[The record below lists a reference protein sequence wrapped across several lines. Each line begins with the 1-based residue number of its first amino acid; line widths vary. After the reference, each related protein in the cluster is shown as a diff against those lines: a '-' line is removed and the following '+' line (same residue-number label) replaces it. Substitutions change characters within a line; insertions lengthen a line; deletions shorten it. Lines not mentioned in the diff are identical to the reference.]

1 MKKIALERKTD
12 EAITETRNALRTVYE
27 ALNQGQQ
34 KKLLKDEKVAKLFE
48 RYNVL
53 NDE

>member
-1 MKKIALERKTD
+1 MKKKTLINKTE
-12 EAITETRNALRTVYE
+12 EAISETRNALKTVYE

-34 KKLLKDEKVAKLFE
+34 KKLLKDAEVAKLFE

>member
-1 MKKIALERKTD
+1 MKKTTLLKKTE
-12 EAITETRNALRTVYE
+12 EAVSETRNALKTVYE

-48 RYNVL
+48 RYGVI
-53 NDE
+53 EE